1 MFKRLTTR
9 EGDPLYLNAAHIV
22 AAKPRYNGDEFTH
35 TQLFTTGGIFD
46 VQELVDEIDAAEVGN
61 YTPRSPLP

>member
-22 AAKPRYNGDEFTH
+22 AAKPRYNGEEFTH

-46 VQELVDEIDAAEVGN
+46 VQELVDD
-61 YTPRSPLP
+61 